1 MLCLCRVENL
11 GKQVIK
17 LLIFLLAQVSLYL
30 GHRYPGLFSQEEW
43 MIYARLTKRTWN
55 FEGSDR
61 RTISQFAS
69 EFDTTDA
76 GSQMHS
82 TETCHIFNAS
92 FMWNS
97 AKSTAQYT
105 VYYGVWRASRA
116 VRILQCWTKRTISVC
131 LLLSVKSA
139 LLGSVTAA
147 ILHTNT
153 QK

>member
-1 MLCLCRVENL
+1 MLCLCRVGYL

-17 LLIFLLAQVSLYL
+17 LLIFLLVQVSLYL
-30 GHRYPGLFSQEEW
+30 GHRYPGLFSQEDDLCTTYKENLKFW
-43 MIYARLTKRTWN
+43 GLGPQDGFPICLRLWHDWRQ
-55 FEGSDR
+55 FSDALHR
-61 RTISQFAS
+61 IMSRFQCIINLEFSQKYSSVFY
-69 EFDTTDA
+69 
-76 GSQMHS
+76 H
-82 TETCHIFNAS
+82 
-92 FMWNS
+92 
-97 AKSTAQYT
+97 
-105 VYYGVWRASRA
+105 GVWRASRA